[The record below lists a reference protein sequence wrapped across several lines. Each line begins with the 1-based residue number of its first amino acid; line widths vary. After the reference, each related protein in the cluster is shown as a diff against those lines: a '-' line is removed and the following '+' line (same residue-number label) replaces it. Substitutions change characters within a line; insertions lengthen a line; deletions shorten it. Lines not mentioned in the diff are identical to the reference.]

1 MKAVMYERYG
11 GPDVLEVRDI
21 PVPQPGPGEML
32 VRVRSCMVAYGDY
45 RMRSMD
51 LEGVPAVERFLARLA
66 LGVRRPKRRI
76 LGMGIA
82 GDVVRLGAGTIGFI
96 EGESV
101 VAGLWHGMRFG
112 GYAEYA
118 CVPAYGPVEVK
129 PFNLGYDESLAAI
142 GGIAALS
149 LVRRAGIRT
158 GDRVAVYGASGAVGT
173 TAVQLAKHAGAVVT
187 AVCSGPNRAMV
198 QALGADRVVDYTK
211 EDLTASGVR
220 YDAVL
225 DAVGKLT
232 PSKCK
237 KALTPNGRILS
248 VLTNGHAASGRPEI
262 SYLLSLAQRGAFT
275 PVIDRTYPLHRVA
288 EAHRYVESGRKRG
301 NVLLHCDQ

>member
-32 VRVRSCMVAYGDY
+32 VRVRSSMVAYGDY
-45 RMRSMD
+45 RMRSLN
-51 LEGVPAVERFLARLA
+51 LEGIPAVERFLARLA
-66 LGVRRPKRRI
+66 LGFRHPKRRI

-82 GDVVRLGAGTIGFI
+82 GDVVRRGAGVTGFI
-96 EGESV
+96 EGDSV
-101 VAGLWHGMRFG
+101 VAGLWHRMRFG
-112 GYAEYA
+112 GYAEYVCA
-118 CVPAYGPVEVK
+118 AADGPVEVR
-129 PFNLGYDESLAAI
+129 PLNLGYDESLAAI

-149 LVRRAGIRT
+149 LVRRAAVRAGEH
-158 GDRVAVYGASGAVGT
+158 VAVYGASGAVGT
-173 TAVQLAKHAGAVVT
+173 TAVQLAQRAGAVVT
-187 AVCSGPNRAMV
+187 AVCSGPNGAMV
-198 QALGADRVVDYTK
+198 RALGADRVVDYTK
-211 EDLTASGVR
+211 EDFTDSGER

-232 PSKCK
+232 AAQCTR
-237 KALTPNGRILS
+237 ALKPNGRSLS

-262 SYLLSLAQRGAFT
+262 SYLLSLARRGALT
-275 PVIDRTYPLHRVA
+275 PVIDRTYPLNRIA

-301 NVLLHCDQ
+301 NVLLHCDR